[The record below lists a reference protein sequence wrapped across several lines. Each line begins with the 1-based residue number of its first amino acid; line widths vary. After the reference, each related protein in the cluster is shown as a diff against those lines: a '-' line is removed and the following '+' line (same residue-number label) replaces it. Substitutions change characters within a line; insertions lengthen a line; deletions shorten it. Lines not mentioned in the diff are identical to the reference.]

1 MTFLRRFALHFRAIQ
16 KNFFELNFFPLGGKC
31 YLKRADSDALVSVLT
46 LQNTLLIAT
55 GGAAEQNM
63 RILTMCSGGVIFPGI
78 VAVSVIA
85 FAREIKYGKELKN
98 SAIDNTEK

>member
-1 MTFLRRFALHFRAIQ
+1 MITALSPA
-16 KNFFELNFFPLGGKC
+16 
-31 YLKRADSDALVSVLT
+31 S
-46 LQNTLLIAT
+46 
-55 GGAAEQNM
+55 EQNM
-63 RILTMCSGGVIFPGI
+63 RILTMCSSSVIFLGI

>member
-1 MTFLRRFALHFRAIQ
+1 MFTG
-16 KNFFELNFFPLGGKC
+16 P
-31 YLKRADSDALVSVLT
+31 YLAAGAAETIARVNGAVNDFVWGVPVL
-46 LQNTLLIAT
+46 TLLIAT

-63 RILTMCSGGVIFPGI
+63 RILTMCSGGVIFLGI

>member
-1 MTFLRRFALHFRAIQ
+1 MA
-16 KNFFELNFFPLGGKC
+16 FFEKNK
-31 YLKRADSDALVSVLT
+31 LKRADSDALVSVLT

-63 RILTMCSGGVIFPGI
+63 RILTMCSGGVIFLGI